1 MDRPLTEERNPQAA
15 QIDRLPTLEMLRV
28 MNREDATVA
37 GAVGKE
43 LPRVAAAVDAIVD
56 RMRRGGR
63 LIYIGAGTSGRLG
76 VLDAAECPPTFGIPP
91 GQVIGVIAG
100 GDRALRESVE
110 AAEDSEEAGRTD
122 LALLAVMAC
131 DAVVGISA
139 SGSTP
144 YVLGALSEAKARG
157 ALTIAV
163 TCNRGTPLGALA
175 DIAICPV
182 VGPEVI
188 AGSTRLKAGTAQK
201 LVLNMLSTGT
211 MIRLGRT
218 FGDLMVDLQA
228 TNAKLRR
235 RACRIVAAATGLPEG
250 EAAALLERCGGH
262 VKCAILSQLAG
273 MTPEEARLALEA
285 RQGDLRAALEQSESW
300 NE

>member
-1 MDRPLTEERNPQAA
+1 MDRPLTEERNALAA
-15 QIDRLPTLEMLRV
+15 QIDRLSTLEMLRV

-37 GAVGKE
+37 GAVGRE
-43 LPRVAAAVDAIVD
+43 LPKVAAAVDAIAE

-63 LIYIGAGTSGRLG
+63 LIYVGAGTSGRLG

-91 GQVIGVIAG
+91 GQVIGIIAG
-100 GDRALRESVE
+100 GDRALRESIE
-110 AAEDSEEAGRTD
+110 GAEDSEEAGRTD

-131 DAVVGISA
+131 DTVVGISA

-144 YVLGALSEAKARG
+144 YALGALAEARARG

-163 TCNRGTPLGALA
+163 TCNRGTPLEALA

-211 MIRLGRT
+211 MIRLGKT

-228 TNAKLRR
+228 SNAKLRR
-235 RACRIVAAATGLPEG
+235 RAQRIVAAATGLAEG
-250 EAAALLERCGGH
+250 EAAALLERCGGN
-262 VKCAILSQLAG
+262 VKCAILSHLAG

-285 RQGDLRAALEQSESW
+285 RQGDLRAALEQSEFRDG
-300 NE
+300 